1 MVIFVPSS
9 LINESKISRDKYYDH
24 NICSGLFNNNGK
36 ATRNKGNCPRLF
48 VDESKATRNIYY
60 GNNNLSGYFLINWKL
75 KQVWFNVMAVMFV
88 PGFKINESKAS
99 RNIYYGL
106 NFCSGCIA
114 SLLKPYR
121 QTNTRNIAMLF
132 VLAFKLMNVKQALN
146 WWSKRWIGEASAE
159 LVIQAP
165 SIGDI
170 LHIWWCFHIH
180 EVSVC
185 DSKQQTIIAAISKY
199 TLHLRIFSHLYV
211 NIAYSIKNLRME

>member
-9 LINESKISRDKYYDH
+9 LINESKIKT
-24 NICSGLFNNNGK
+24 NIMITIFAPGSLINNGK
-36 ATRNKGNCPRLF
+36 ATRNKGNCLRLF

-146 WWSKRWIGEASAE
+146 WWSKRWIGDTSAE
-159 LVIQAP
+159 YRGYFTHLVMFP
-165 SIGDI
+165 
-170 LHIWWCFHIH
+170 
-180 EVSVC
+180 
-185 DSKQQTIIAAISKY
+185 
-199 TLHLRIFSHLYV
+199 
-211 NIAYSIKNLRME
+211 YSWSFCVWL